1 MRLLWLFAQQ
11 NDIGEATSPAQRTL
25 PLVRLG
31 PRLGKPIRRITSSK
45 SQGVVQ
51 PVPHRGAER
60 RFTGLGI

>member
-25 PLVRLG
+25 PLARLG

-45 SQGVVQ
+45 SQGVLQ
-51 PVPHRGAER
+51 PARRYRAER
-60 RFTGLGI
+60 RFTGVGI